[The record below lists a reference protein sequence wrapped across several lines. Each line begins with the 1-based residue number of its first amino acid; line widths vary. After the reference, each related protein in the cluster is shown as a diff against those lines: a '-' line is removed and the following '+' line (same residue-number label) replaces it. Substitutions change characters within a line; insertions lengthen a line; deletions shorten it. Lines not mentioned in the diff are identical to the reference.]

1 MPAEPEI
8 WQRLSTVL
16 REHLTLVAPGDEIPQ
31 ESTLGELGLDSMNA
45 INLMLDLE
53 GEFGVT
59 FPDSMLNE
67 ETFRSGNTLVQAITD
82 LLVGQA
88 GVVGG

>member
-16 REHLTLVAPGDEIPQ
+16 REHLTLVAQGEEVPRESSLGD
-31 ESTLGELGLDSMNA
+31 LGLDSMNA

-67 ETFRSGNTLVQAITD
+67 ETFRSGQTLVQAIEE
-82 LLVGQA
+82 LLAGRA
-88 GVVGG
+88 GVAGR

>member
-8 WQRLSTVL
+8 WQRLSNVL
-16 REHLTLVAPGDEIPQ
+16 REHLTLVAPGEEVPQ
-31 ESTLGELGLDSMNA
+31 DSTLRELGLDSMNA

-53 GEFGVT
+53 GEFGVV

-67 ETFRSGNTLVQAITD
+67 ETFRSGRTLVQAIEG
-82 LLVGQA
+82 LLA
-88 GVVGG
+88 